1 MIHDIL
7 HQVVCSSMD
16 RVRPTEVSTSVACFV
31 SLSSWHDPAVPLSL
45 QNLLVFV

>member
-7 HQVVCSSMD
+7 HRVVCSSMD
-16 RVRPTEVSTSVACFV
+16 RPTEVSTSVACFV